1 MEFRRVLFR
10 SGVAQPGSAPALG
23 AGGRLKSFLRFT
35 STFKVFNNLGNL
47 LFAQRQPSRLNTR
60 GFTVLPRS
68 THEIGRP
75 WPSSETTRGNGR
87 GRDVSAAA
95 IKATCAR
102 VAP

>member
-1 MEFRRVLFR
+1 MHCGCWRAEWYWSLACLGRIATR
-10 SGVAQPGSAPALG
+10 SKSSLALPLLSRFSTTWG
-23 AGGRLKSFLRFT
+23 ICFSLK
-35 STFKVFNNLGNL
+35 GN
-47 LFAQRQPSRLNTR
+47 PSRLNTR
-60 GFTVLPRS
+60 GFVTVLPRS